1 MHSVAS
7 WRSRQDLIGMLVA
20 AAKVVLVVTTL
31 LTYHVAQA
39 ELLQIPTGR
48 GDNTFPVYWEKTDGA
63 TATVVLLAGGDGQ
76 VKFAADGRPRGNNFL
91 IRTWQQFAAQ
101 KLNVAVLGTVDAAPL
116 SYEFRISDDH
126 TSDLATVATTV
137 RGLSA
142 VPVWLVGTSRGTISA
157 AATAI
162 RYDGKKLIDG
172 IVLSSA
178 VVGYKRPEAVSRQRI
193 DKIHIPVLV
202 YMHANDGCVHC
213 QLSDAKAIGSKFK
226 NAPAYG
232 FRAVSGGTEPSG
244 DPCGNQHY
252 HGFIGMEDKAVTDI
266 VNWINKPSS

>member
-1 MHSVAS
+1 MKKFCT
-7 WRSRQDLIGMLVA
+7 LLVA
-20 AAKVVLVVTTL
+20 TVALVA
-31 LTYHVAQA
+31 HA

-48 GDNTFPVYWEKTDGA
+48 GDKTFPVYWERTVGA

-76 VKFAADGRPRGNNFL
+76 VKFAADGKPRGNNFL
-91 IRTWQQFAAQ
+91 IRTWQQFATQ
-101 KLNVAVLGTVDAAPL
+101 KLNVAVVGTVDDVPL

-178 VVGYKRPEAVSRQRI
+178 VVGYKRPEAVSRQSI

-202 YMHANDGCVHC
+202 YMHTNDGCVHC
-213 QLSDAKAIGSKFK
+213 QWSDATAIGRKFK
-226 NAPAYG
+226 NAPVYG
-232 FRAVSGGTEPSG
+232 FMAISGGTEPSG
-244 DPCGNQHY
+244 DPCGSQHY
-252 HGFIGMEDKAVTDI
+252 HGFIGMEGRAVTDI
-266 VNWINKPSS
+266 VNWINRPTAQ